1 MVVLKRIVL
10 AVASVLTALSHA
22 ASAKEPWPNQTV
34 RMIVP
39 ISPGFATDLAAR
51 LFAERLSQRWG
62 QPVVVENRPGGDG
75 IVAVNTFMAT
85 NDRHTLLFSFAG
97 PISINP
103 LLYAKLPYDP
113 DQDLVPIAPAIDN
126 FFAIAV
132 ARSLEVD
139 SIGAFV
145 ELAGRHPGK
154 YNWAATPGLPHYI
167 FLALQKRTGIE
178 LTEVP
183 YKDISPMVQ
192 DLGEQRVHVVVTGP
206 SPLLP
211 PVQAGK
217 ARFLMVTNRERSP
230 LVPQVPTASE
240 AGFPELLFEGVVGFY
255 GWRGMPDEL
264 RRQITADVAV
274 AGTDPALVKRLRDV
288 GVVVRTGTTAD
299 FIAAIEDQKAK
310 VRALAGPR
318 TP

>member
-1 MVVLKRIVL
+1 MVVLVRVIL
-10 AVASVLTALSHA
+10 ALASVIIALSHT
-22 ASAKEPWPNQTV
+22 ASAKEPWPQHTV

-39 ISPGFATDLAAR
+39 LSAGAATDLAAR

-62 QPVVVENRPGGDG
+62 QPVVVENRPGADG
-75 IVAVNTFMAT
+75 IVAVNTFMAA

-97 PISINP
+97 PITINP
-103 LLYAKLPYDP
+103 LLHTKLPYDP

-126 FFAIAV
+126 FFAFAV
-132 ARSLEVD
+132 ARSLGVESID
-139 SIGAFV
+139 SFV

-154 YNWAATPGLPHYI
+154 YNWAATPGLPQYI

-183 YKDISPMVQ
+183 YKNVAPMVQ

-206 SPLLP
+206 SALLP

-217 ARFLMVTNRERSP
+217 ARFVMVTNRERSP
-230 LVPQVPTASE
+230 LAPQVPTASE

-264 RRQITADVAV
+264 RSRIAADVAI
-274 AGTDPALVKRLRDV
+274 AGTDPELVKRLRDV
-288 GVVVRTGTTAD
+288 GIVVRTGTTAD
-299 FIAAIEDQKAK
+299 FIAAIADQKAK
-310 VRALAGPR
+310 VRALAGPKA
-318 TP
+318 P

>member
-1 MVVLKRIVL
+1 MVVLVRVVL
-10 AVASVLTALSHA
+10 AVASFLTALSHT
-22 ASAKEPWPNQTV
+22 ASAKEPWPQQTV
-34 RMIVP
+34 RMIAP
-39 ISPGFATDLAAR
+39 LPPGGATDLAAR

-62 QPVVVENRPGGDG
+62 RPVVVENRPGGDG
-75 IVAVNTFMAT
+75 IVAVNAFKAA

-97 PISINP
+97 PVTINP

-132 ARSLEVD
+132 ARSLEVE

-145 ELAGRHPGK
+145 ALAGRHPAT

-230 LVPQVPTASE
+230 LAPQVPTASE

-264 RRQITADVAV
+264 RRQIAADVAAV
-274 AGTDPALVKRLRDV
+274 ATDPELVKRLRDV
-288 GVVVRTGTTAD
+288 GSVVRTGTTAD

-310 VRALAGPR
+310 VRTLAHPR